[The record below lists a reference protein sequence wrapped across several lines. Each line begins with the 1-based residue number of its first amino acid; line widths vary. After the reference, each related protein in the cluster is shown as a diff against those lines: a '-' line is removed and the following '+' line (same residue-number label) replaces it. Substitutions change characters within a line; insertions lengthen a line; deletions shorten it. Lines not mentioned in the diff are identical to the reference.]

1 MFRIRKVPDAHSH
14 GNAATVREI
23 VVLMKEL
30 FPLARSREFDELP
43 AKVADP
49 FKSQFV
55 TSLFVAEDAK
65 DNIAGAAITR
75 YAPDLKFLYLD
86 FLAARPG
93 RSGGGVG
100 SALYQRVREEAVYLD
115 ALGVF
120 FECLP
125 DDPALC
131 SDPKIL
137 DQNVQRLRFY
147 ERFGARPIV
156 GTQYETPVK
165 PGDDC
170 APYLVYDDVGRPEPL
185 RRDAARKIVRAIM
198 ERKYSYLCPEA
209 YKDMVV
215 ESFRD
220 DPVRLR
226 PHKYTR
232 PHKVAAA
239 RTGITPLEAIRL
251 IVNEGHQIHHVRER
265 GYVQAPVRI
274 PAILSELHDA
284 APFLRIQA
292 EDYGERHIRAVHDGN
307 YVDYLKRACAQVPK
321 GKSVY
326 PYIFPIRNAQRMPKD
341 LPLRAGYFCIDTFTP
356 INANAWFAAREAVNC
371 ALTAADSVLYGA
383 RFAYALVR
391 PPGHH
396 AERRAFGGFCYFNN
410 AAIAAHYLSRFGKVA
425 VLDIDYHHG
434 NGTQDIFWR
443 RADVLTVSIHGHPSY
458 AYPYF
463 SGFREE
469 TGEEDG
475 KGFNLN
481 LPLPEKLPAGVYLK
495 TLDEALR
502 RVVRHKPAFLVVALG
517 FDTGVGDPTGS
528 WSNRPKDFHEIGR
541 RIAGVGLPTAIVQE
555 GGYRT
560 RTLGA
565 NARSFFRGIWE
576 GMGAATAPQG
586 ARQDRKSFAK
596 PVSSAS

>member
-1 MFRIRKVPDAHSH
+1 MFRIRKVPDAHAH

-23 VVLMKEL
+23 VALMKEL
-30 FPLARSREFDELP
+30 FPLVRSKEFDDLP
-43 AKVADP
+43 AKLNDP
-49 FKSQFV
+49 LKSRFV
-55 TSLFVAEDAK
+55 TALFVAEDAK
-65 DNIAGAAITR
+65 DNIAGAAITY
-75 YAPDLKFLYLD
+75 YAPDLRFLYLD

-100 SALYQRVREEAVYLD
+100 SALYQRVREEAVHLD
-115 ALGVF
+115 VLGVF

-137 DQNVQRLRFY
+137 QENIQRLRFY
-147 ERFGARPIV
+147 ERFGARPIA
-156 GTQYETPVK
+156 GTRYETPVK
-165 PGDDC
+165 EGDDC
-170 APYLVYDDVGRPEPL
+170 PPYLVYDNIGRDEPL
-185 RRDAARKIVRAIM
+185 RRDDARMIVRAICD
-198 ERKYSYLCPEA
+198 RKYADLCPTE
-209 YKDMVV
+209 YVEMVV
-215 ESFRD
+215 ESFKD
-220 DPVRLR
+220 DPVSLR
-226 PHKYTR
+226 PFKYSR
-232 PHKVAAA
+232 PRSAKAA
-239 RTGITPLEAIRL
+239 RAGITPLDAIRL
-251 IVNEGHQIHHVRER
+251 IVNDRHQIHHVRER

-274 PAILSELHDA
+274 PAILSELEEA
-284 APFLRIQA
+284 APFLRIEA
-292 EDYGERHIRAVHDGN
+292 EDYGERHIRAVHDGD

-326 PYIFPIRNAQRMPKD
+326 PYIFPIRNARRMPKD

-383 RFAYALVR
+383 RVAYALIR

-410 AAIAAHYLSRFGKVA
+410 AAIAAHYLSRFGNVA

-443 RADVLTVSIHGHPSY
+443 RADVLSVSIHGHPSF

-469 TGEEDG
+469 VGEGEG
-475 KGFNLN
+475 KGFNVN
-481 LPLPEKLPAGVYLK
+481 FPLPEKLAAGAYLK

-502 RVVRHKPAFLVVALG
+502 RVKRHKPAFLVVPLG
-517 FDTGVGDPTGS
+517 YDTGVGDPTGS

-541 RIAGVGLPTAIVQE
+541 RIAALGLPTAVIQE

-560 RTLGA
+560 RTLGS
-565 NARSFFRGIWE
+565 NARAFFKGIWE
-576 GMGAATAPQG
+576 GMGREPIQG
-586 ARQDRKSFAK
+586 VRQERK
-596 PVSSAS
+596 SSASPERRAS